1 MKRKVIMLAFLA
13 GIILPVGEGWAK
25 KVAVVLSKSTRPYQ
39 EALLGLQA
47 TDSFQLV
54 EYNLQ
59 GSPAQGREI
68 MHYLRS
74 QNEVFNLVV
83 VIGSGAVKAAQIHSP
98 GIPLLFT
105 MVLKQPTF
113 SGKVSGVI
121 MQVKPDDQFLRIKK
135 MLPSAVKIGVIYNPA
150 HTKKIVKQ
158 AGRSAKKNGLTLV
171 PVIVEKP
178 EEVSAALKEL
188 SRKKIDVL
196 WSVLDRTV
204 IHPVVIKKIIKYTL
218 EEKMPYIALTEYQV
232 KAGALAAF
240 SVDCR
245 DIGLQTAKI
254 AEKMLVSSDKPAG
267 RVESPRKII
276 TYINPA
282 TRKHL
287 GIKGLSRIDNI
298 RFQE

>member
-1 MKRKVIMLAFLA
+1 MKRRMIMLVVFA
-13 GIILPVGEGWAK
+13 GIIMPAGEGWAK
-25 KVAVVLSKSTRPYQ
+25 NVAVVLSKTTRLYQ
-39 EALLGLQA
+39 EALQGLQA
-47 TDSFQLV
+47 TDSFQL
-54 EYNLQ
+54 EKFNLQ
-59 GSPAQGREI
+59 GSPAQGRKI

-74 QNEVFNLVV
+74 HKEDFNLVV
-83 VIGSGAVKAAQIHSP
+83 LIGSGAVKAAQIHSP

-113 SGKVSGVI
+113 SGKVPGVI
-121 MQVKPDDQFLRIKK
+121 MQVQLDDQFLRIKK
-135 MLPSAVKIGVIYNPA
+135 LLPSAVKIGVIYNPA
-150 HTKKIVKQ
+150 HTKKTINQ
-158 AGRSAKKNGLTLV
+158 AERSAKKNGLTLV
-171 PVIVEKP
+171 PVMVANSEGI
-178 EEVSAALKEL
+178 SAALEKL

-204 IHPVVIKKIIKYTL
+204 IHPVVIEKIIRYTL
-218 EEKMPYIALTEYQV
+218 EKKMPYIALTEYQV

-254 AEKMLVSSDKPAG
+254 AEAMLVTSKKPAG

-276 TYINPA
+276 TYINPK

-287 GIKGLSRIDNI
+287 GIQDISRIDNI